1 MAYVSLC
8 KALYDY
14 TATAEDELSFTEDAL
29 LYVLDAE
36 DAEWWKAKLKV
47 GTNETDEEDEGPV
60 GLIPANYVEESE
72 PIRVSK
78 ALYDYA
84 KQNDD
89 ELNIEEDEMLS
100 VYEIKGEWLLV
111 KKQQDGF
118 PSGQLGFVPANYVD
132 EIAAVDGVT
141 EPMEAAPLEEPEPE
155 PYSAPAAAIP
165 ISNSTA
171 SIGAPRKV
179 AKNDEIKM
187 WAASELDA
195 KKKKKKGT
203 LGIGNSSL
211 FFASE
216 SDKAPVQKI
225 NVLSIIG
232 HSVEGK
238 GKQLNLEL
246 DAQAAASA
254 NVDENNNLKFVM
266 GSKGDVEEVW
276 KKIEVSQEKA
286 HAANAEP
293 DEDQEEIAPAAAN
306 IPAPHPV
313 TQSARTTP
321 SAPIPPPAPPAPPAT
336 SILPPP
342 SRATAVSKPPP
353 APSAPTP
360 ASNGAVAG
368 EEDAIALYDF
378 EAQGD
383 DELTVAEN
391 EALILVE
398 KETDD
403 WWKVRNASGQEGV
416 VPASYVEVVESGA
429 EHGADQVAAGTAAM
443 SVADEEDP
451 VEARAAA
458 EAAARAQEEE
468 ERQRMEEEEEAAE
481 RARLQ
486 EERRAKAEA
495 QKRAREAEE
504 RRREALKSQPAPKPP
519 RAPATTA
526 TTSASASRDV
536 SIPSNRSAPAR
547 PKDAGK
553 SKPSPARTRIWH
565 DRTAQF
571 KVEAEFLGFNQGKIR
586 LHKLNGVVIEVAIE
600 KMSHNDIQ
608 YLEEVT
614 GRKLAP
620 SRSSRSNGTRSGTN
634 GASIGDGRSE
644 RDRDREKR
652 REQEREQR
660 RRQEAAKGPKRN
672 IDWFEFFLASG
683 VDIDDCTRYASAFER
698 DKIDEAILP
707 ELDGSTLR
715 SIGLREGDI
724 IRVTKFI
731 SKRYNKGAAT
741 GSGSRSNDPS
751 AQIRADEALARKLQE
766 QEQAAKRNGTTPPPN
781 LFSGPDGSLKNNTRR
796 GRPNA
801 NPTRNTSGTVD
812 AASLAAAS
820 ESLARTSSPP
830 SRSNN
835 TSPEIVRSHPT
846 ASTTSGFDDDAWTPR
861 PPSAKPATQI
871 AATPTPPPQP
881 PRPTSAA
888 ASTTAPAPAPAVSPA
903 PAAPQAPV
911 PATTP
916 EVKADPNSALFDKLA
931 AMKPASPATTPGG
944 GRPGASPLGTGSMF
958 NGPRGPFA
966 PVASN
971 QSMLAPLVPTQST
984 GQFMPTGL
992 GHQPTGMGMQPQQ
1005 TGWGGMQQM
1014 MPQQTGYMQPQQT
1027 GYGMA
1032 MSQPQSPFGMNAMV
1046 SQPTGFSQMMS
1057 PQMQQQ
1063 QHGQQPLAPQHTQQ
1077 QYSTQQQQQKQQ
1089 EINNGP
1095 DRFSA
1100 ANIFGQMKQGTMH
1113 QDANQAPQNSQKY
1126 DALRPQP
1133 TGFQP
1138 GGYINTQFTGYNGGS
1153 YGYQ

>member
-14 TATAEDELSFTEDAL
+14 TATAEDELTFTEDAL

-47 GTNETDEEDEGPV
+47 GENETDEDDEGPI

-72 PIRVSK
+72 PVRISK

-84 KQNDD
+84 KQNED
-89 ELNIEEDEMLS
+89 ELDIEEDEMLS
-100 VYEIKGEWLLV
+100 VFEIKGEWLLV
-111 KKQQDGF
+111 KKQNEGI

-132 EIAAVDGVT
+132 EVAAVDGVT
-141 EPMEAAPLEEPEPE
+141 EPMEAAPLEEHEPE
-155 PYSAPAAAIP
+155 SYSAPATAIP
-165 ISNSTA
+165 IATSTA
-171 SIGAPRKV
+171 TIGAPRKV
-179 AKNDEIKM
+179 AKDDEIKM

-225 NVLSIIG
+225 NVLSIIS
-232 HSVEGK
+232 HTIEGK

-246 DAQAAASA
+246 DAQAAASV
-254 NVDENNNLKFVM
+254 NVDENNNLRFVL

-293 DEDQEEIAPAAAN
+293 EEEEEEIAPPAAAA
-306 IPAPHPV
+306 IPAPPPIAHSTRSV
-313 TQSARTTP
+313 P
-321 SAPIPPPAPPAPPAT
+321 SAPIPPPAPPAA

-342 SRATAVSKPPP
+342 SRATAVPKPPS

-360 ASNGAVAG
+360 ASNGLSAG
-368 EEDAIALYDF
+368 EENAIALYDF
-378 EAQGD
+378 DAQGD

-391 EALILVE
+391 ESLILVE

-416 VPASYVEVVESGA
+416 VPASYVEVVA
-429 EHGADQVAAGTAAM
+429 DHGVDQVASRTAAL
-443 SVADEEDP
+443 SVADEEDH

-458 EAAARAQEEE
+458 EASARAREEE
-468 ERQRMEEEEEAAE
+468 ERQRQEEEEEAAE

-486 EERRAKAEA
+486 EERRAKADA
-495 QKRAREAEE
+495 QRRAREAEE

-526 TTSASASRDV
+526 TTSASAASRDV
-536 SIPSNRSAPAR
+536 SIPSGRSAPAR

-565 DRTAQF
+565 DRTGQF

-600 KMSHNDIQ
+600 KMSQPDIQ

-634 GASIGDGRSE
+634 GASASDGRSE
-644 RDRDREKR
+644 RDRERR

-707 ELDGSTLR
+707 ELDSGTLR

-731 SKRYNKGAAT
+731 SKRYNKGAAA
-741 GSGSRSNDPS
+741 GSGSRSNDPAS
-751 AQIRADEALARKLQE
+751 QIKADEALARKLQE

-830 SRSNN
+830 MRSNN
-835 TSPEIVRSHPT
+835 ASPEVVRSQPT

-861 PPSAKPATQI
+861 PPSAKPATPV
-871 AATPTPPPQP
+871 AAAPTPPPQP

-888 ASTTAPAPAPAVSPA
+888 ASASAPAPAVSPA
-903 PAAPQAPV
+903 PPAPSAPV

-931 AMKPASPATTPGG
+931 AMKPSTPSG

-971 QSMLAPLVPTQST
+971 QSMLQPLIPTQST
-984 GQFMPTGL
+984 GQFMPTSL

-1014 MPQQTGYMQPQQT
+1014 MPQQTGYMQAQQT
-1027 GYGMA
+1027 GYGMQ

-1046 SQPTGFSQMMS
+1046 SQPTGFSAMMS
-1057 PQMQQQ
+1057 PPIQQQ
-1063 QHGQQPLAPQHTQQ
+1063 GQQPLAPQYTQQ
-1077 QYSTQQQQQKQQ
+1077 QYSQQQQQQKQQ

-1113 QDANQAPQNSQKY
+1113 QDTNQAPQNSQKY

-1138 GGYINTQFTGYNGGS
+1138 GGYINTQFTGYNGGG

>member
-1 MAYVSLC
+1 MAYISLC

-14 TATAEDELSFTEDAL
+14 TAAAEDELTFTEDAL

-36 DAEWWKAKLKV
+36 DAEWWKAKLKT
-47 GTNETDEEDEGPV
+47 GGQNESDEDDEGPI
-60 GLIPANYVEESE
+60 GLIPANYVEEAE
-72 PIRVSK
+72 PIRISK

-84 KQNDD
+84 KQNED
-89 ELNIEEDEMLS
+89 ELDIEEDEMLS

-111 KKQQDGF
+111 KKYQHDGI

-132 EIAAVDGVT
+132 EVAAVDGVA
-141 EPMEAAPLEEPEPE
+141 EPMEAAPLEEHEPE

-165 ISNSTA
+165 IATSTA
-171 SIGAPRKV
+171 TIGAPRKV
-179 AKNDEIKM
+179 AKDDEIKM

-225 NVLSIIG
+225 NVLSIVS
-232 HSVEGK
+232 HTVESK

-254 NVDENNNLKFVM
+254 NVDENNNLRFVL
-266 GSKGDVEEVW
+266 GSKGDVEEIC
-276 KKIEVSQEKA
+276 KKIEISQEKA

-293 DEDQEEIAPAAAN
+293 DEEEEEVAPAAA
-306 IPAPHPV
+306 IPAPPPI
-313 TQSARTTP
+313 TQPARSVP
-321 SAPIPPPAPPAPPAT
+321 STPIPPPPPPAPPAT

-342 SRATAVSKPPP
+342 SRATAVPKPPP
-353 APSAPTP
+353 ASSAPTP
-360 ASNGAVAG
+360 ASNGLAAG
-368 EEDAIALYDF
+368 EENAIALYDF
-378 EAQGD
+378 DAQGD

-391 EALILVE
+391 ESLILVE

-416 VPASYVEVVESGA
+416 VPASYVEVVEG
-429 EHGADQVAAGTAAM
+429 GVDQVATRTAAM

-451 VEARAAA
+451 NEARAAA
-458 EAAARAQEEE
+458 QAAARAQEEE
-468 ERQRMEEEEEAAE
+468 ERQRQEEEEEAAE

-504 RRREALKSQPAPKPP
+504 RRREALKSQPAPRPP

-526 TTSASASRDV
+526 TTSTSAASRDV
-536 SIPSNRSAPAR
+536 SIPSGRSAPAR

-565 DRTAQF
+565 DRTGQF

-600 KMSHNDIQ
+600 KMSHPDIQ

-620 SRSSRSNGTRSGTN
+620 SRSSRSNGARSGTN
-634 GASIGDGRSE
+634 GASAGDSRSE
-644 RDRDREKR
+644 RDRERR

-707 ELDGSTLR
+707 ELDSSTLR

-741 GSGSRSNDPS
+741 GSGSRSNDPA
-751 AQIRADEALARKLQE
+751 AQIKADEALARKLQE

-796 GRPNA
+796 GRPSA

-830 SRSNN
+830 MRSNN
-835 TSPEIVRSHPT
+835 ASPEVIRSQPT

-861 PPSAKPATQI
+861 PPSAKPATPI
-871 AATPTPPPQP
+871 AAAPTPPPQP

-888 ASTTAPAPAPAVSPA
+888 ATVPAAPAPAVSPS
-903 PAAPQAPV
+903 PAAPPAVAPAV
-911 PATTP
+911 TP

-931 AMKPASPATTPGG
+931 AMKAASPVTTPGG
-944 GRPGASPLGTGSMF
+944 GRPGASPLGAGSMF
-958 NGPRGPFA
+958 NGARGPFA

-971 QSMLAPLVPTQST
+971 QSMLQPLIPTQST
-984 GQFMPTGL
+984 GQFMPTAL

-1014 MPQQTGYMQPQQT
+1014 MPQQTGYMQQPQQTGYMQDQQT
-1027 GYGMA
+1027 GYGM
-1032 MSQPQSPFGMNAMV
+1032 QSPFGMNAMV
-1046 SQPTGFSQMMS
+1046 SQPTGFSAMMS
-1057 PQMQQQ
+1057 PQ
-1063 QHGQQPLAPQHTQQ
+1063 GQQPLAPQHTQQ
-1077 QYSTQQQQQKQQ
+1077 QYSQQQQQQKQQ

-1113 QDANQAPQNSQKY
+1113 QDTNQAPQNSQKY

-1138 GGYINTQFTGYNGGS
+1138 GGYINTQFTGYNGGG